1 LSTARSML
9 HGPEVLQRQKESEM
23 AGTATRQAIA
33 AAVFLGGAFVIHHA
47 AAQAQSGSADA
58 SALVADQ
65 VREQGYACAEP
76 ASATRDPSVDEDA
89 VWTLTC
95 SDAQYRVR
103 LVPDQ
108 AAQIEKLQ

>member
-1 LSTARSML
+1 MANEAKRLTIFALVAFGSASAA
-9 HGPEVLQRQKESEM
+9 LQM
-23 AGTATRQAIA
+23 AYG
-33 AAVFLGGAFVIHHA
+33 
-47 AAQAQSGSADA
+47 QSGSADA